1 MQNRNRTFS
10 DFLAEFDQYDENPKE
25 DLDRVVSESGLTN
38 TIRYT
43 NLVEKLDD

>member
-10 DFLAEFDQYDENPKE
+10 DFLAEFDQYDENPME
-25 DLDRVVSESGLTN
+25 DIERVVSESGLTN

-43 NLVEKLDD
+43 KLVEQTDE